1 MYTSEK
7 KGKEKFMKKVKKRA
21 IYCPRNSFKKKVISN
36 F

>member
-7 KGKEKFMKKVKKRA
+7 NEKEKFMEKSKKKA